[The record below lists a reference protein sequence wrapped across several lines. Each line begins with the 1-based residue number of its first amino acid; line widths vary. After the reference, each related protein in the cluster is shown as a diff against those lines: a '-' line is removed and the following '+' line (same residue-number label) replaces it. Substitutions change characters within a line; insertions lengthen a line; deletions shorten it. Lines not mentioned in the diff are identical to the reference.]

1 MNSPENEGR
10 NTMNIRRIFW
20 GVALALMV
28 IVMGC
33 TSTEECEPIV
43 IITNTDYTYDPM
55 SVPYSSTH
63 EIFAN
68 NYSGADLSLDLRDE
82 IIEQMWHKAEDINE
96 DPQILYQCIKCTY
109 PDWNTRPN
117 RIPCYAERCR
127 YQGQTIWAI
136 AFNRANS
143 FDEESLS
150 HFDLYFVAYVSY
162 DTLYHTGCFGT
173 D

>member
-1 MNSPENEGR
+1 MNMRKVILG
-10 NTMNIRRIFW
+10 II
-20 GVALALMV
+20 LAFLV
-28 IVMGC
+28 IAIGC
-33 TSTEECEPIV
+33 TSTDDCEPVV
-43 IITNTDYTYDPM
+43 IITNTDYSYDPL
-55 SVPYSSTH
+55 SVPYSATH
-63 EIFAN
+63 ENFASI
-68 NYSGADLSLDLRDE
+68 YSGADLCFDLRDDV
-82 IIEQMWHKAEDINE
+82 IDQMCDKAEHINE
-96 DPQILYQCIKCTY
+96 DPQILYYCIKSTY
-109 PDWNTRPN
+109 SDWNERPN

-150 HFDLYFVAYVSY
+150 HFDLYFVSYASY

>member
-1 MNSPENEGR
+1 MNNVANEGR
-10 NTMNIRRIFW
+10 HTMKKRTIGW
-20 GVALALMV
+20 AAVLAVLV
-28 IVMGC
+28 IVIGC
-33 TSTEECEPIV
+33 TSTEEHEPVV
-43 IITNTDYTYDPM
+43 IITNTDYTYDPL

-68 NYSGADLSLDLRDE
+68 AYSGADLSFDLRNQ
-82 IIEQMWHKAEDINE
+82 IIEQMMDKAETAGE
-96 DPQILYQCIKCTY
+96 DPYVLYQCIKCTY
-109 PDWNTRPN
+109 PDWNVRPN

-143 FDEESLS
+143 FDEASLS
-150 HFDLYFVAYVSY
+150 HFDLYFVSYITY